1 MGGVGQLKGASCGEG
16 SRGLGYRAVNVAL
29 QDERRGP
36 PSSPLTVAFTALGPE
51 PLAPKGLQYLVL
63 LSHAH
68 SRECSLVP
76 GLRGPGG
83 QDGGLVWEC
92 SAGHTFSWGP
102 SSGPKSPEE
111 PNLTPLPSTDE
122 RSWCPEARSGQ
133 EPAGRLGERR
143 VMEKKRGELR
153 TLLCNSEPHSSKM
166 ILSQWKNSMLIR
178 KYILNIF
185 LGMKSRIQNWMY
197 RTLPLVD
204 K

>member
-1 MGGVGQLKGASCGEG
+1 MAF
-16 SRGLGYRAVNVAL
+16 
-29 QDERRGP
+29 QDETRGP

-51 PLAPKGLQYLVL
+51 PVAPKGLQYLVL

-122 RSWCPEARSGQ
+122 RSWCPEAKSGQ
-133 EPAGRLGERR
+133 EPAGRLGEKR
-143 VMEKKRGELR
+143 VMEEKRGELR
-153 TLLCNSEPHSSKM
+153 TLFCNSESHSSKI
-166 ILSQWKNSMLIR
+166 ILSQWKNSADKEIYPQ
-178 KYILNIF
+178 YIF
-185 LGMKSRIQNWMY
+185 RYEKQNTELDVLY
-197 RTLPLVD
+197 VTTGG
-204 K
+204 